1 MNINELSLFTIFFI
15 IILIIG
21 LYKTSKK
28 ILKRDNNNIIENL
41 ERFNKEEKNNGN

>member
-28 ILKRDNNNIIENL
+28 ILRKDNNNIIENL
-41 ERFNKEEKNNGN
+41 ERLNEKERNNGN